1 MKLVRVFQKPPPLLP
16 HPALLMRRDGNAFI
30 AVLLELVAQR
40 PDGDAEDIGRMGAVA
55 EAVL

>member
-1 MKLVRVFQKPPPLLP
+1 MLFTPLP

-30 AVLLELVAQR
+30 AVLLELVAQGA
-40 PDGDAEDIGRMGAVA
+40 DGDTEDIGRMGAVA